1 MHNEPM
7 TCMSRAEK
15 VENVVAQCQLP
26 SDTLGKTG
34 FTQIPKAQRS
44 HAPRAAPTPTTR
56 KPSKGKK

>member
-1 MHNEPM
+1 
-7 TCMSRAEK
+7 MSRVAEK